1 MKEDLKRCPF
11 CEEEFNSFSEE
22 YDHECEICVD
32 NLWIEGKIEDI
43 QFAKKIIPHL
53 HLIESDNKDDG
64 ILSFFQKIKPIIK
77 KNDIF
82 DGCHH
87 WEDVLCS
94 LIVAQMNGFQGSG
107 VTTSL
112 RSIGGATLHSI
123 IICMVRVIM
132 NKRLDPRDYNYSS
145 IARSIFN
152 K

>member
-43 QFAKKIIPHL
+43 QFAKK
-53 HLIESDNKDDG
+53 
-64 ILSFFQKIKPIIK
+64 
-77 KNDIF
+77 
-82 DGCHH
+82 
-87 WEDVLCS
+87 
-94 LIVAQMNGFQGSG
+94 
-107 VTTSL
+107 
-112 RSIGGATLHSI
+112 
-123 IICMVRVIM
+123 
-132 NKRLDPRDYNYSS
+132 DYNYSS